1 MATLSLAIFIFGM
14 SLCSADTSD
23 RRLPRYLTGDR
34 LGPNTD
40 TLNRHDTNALNGNAP
55 VQSIASNIAPE
66 PIVVDQSPINNQGE
80 QVQQSDAHS
89 EASYNKLEDEIRN
102 ADEAIEEL
110 KEELVEHEREEEL
123 EEEIIEEEMAYY
135 AYDNFERE

>member
-1 MATLSLAIFIFGM
+1 MG
-14 SLCSADTSD
+14 
-23 RRLPRYLTGDR
+23 
-34 LGPNTD
+34 
-40 TLNRHDTNALNGNAP
+40 
-55 VQSIASNIAPE
+55 
-66 PIVVDQSPINNQGE
+66 NNQGE

-123 EEEIIEEEMAYY
+123 EEEIREEEMAYY
-135 AYDNFERE
+135 AYDNFERGYDDGSYDQPSTYGLSFIHFMIVGFCVLGTCIACYLGAGGMIMSGYFLGKQGYLEIDGD